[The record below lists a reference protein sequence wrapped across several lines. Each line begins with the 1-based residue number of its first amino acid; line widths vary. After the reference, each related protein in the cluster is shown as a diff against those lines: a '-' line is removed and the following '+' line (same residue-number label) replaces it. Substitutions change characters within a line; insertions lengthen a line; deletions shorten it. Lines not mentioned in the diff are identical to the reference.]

1 VLAALGGAAGGYT
14 LYVKDGKPVYEY
26 NFFAHERYKIASS
39 EKLSPGAAVIRVDFK
54 YDGGG
59 FGKGGTVSLFIND
72 KKVGEG
78 RVAKSVPSRF
88 GAESFDVGMDA
99 GSPVSDDYR
108 SPFAYAGTIRKV
120 QIRLAPSALSANDQ
134 EKVRHAAGKAAMA
147 IE

>member
-1 VLAALGGAAGGYT
+1 
-14 LYVKDGKPVYEY
+14 
-26 NFFAHERYKIASS
+26 
-39 EKLSPGAAVIRVDFK
+39 VIRVDFK

-59 FGKGGTVSLFIND
+59 FGRGGTVSLFIND

-78 RVAKSVPSRF
+78 RIDKSAPSRF

-99 GSPVSDDYR
+99 GSPVSEDYR

-134 EKVRHAAGKAAMA
+134 KKVRHAARKAAMA